1 MNIYARAAVVCLT
14 ILGSAACSGSCALRG
29 TPDDPP
35 TQVGRIGQ
43 SGRQVIAAAESVL
56 QGLDELGTQ
65 KVITP
70 ADVVRVAT
78 IIKRVGTEGERLSK
92 VLLEV
97 DASQDAVVR
106 QQGFARAAEI
116 LKSIQRLV
124 TDAGAGISTEAGR
137 TKVAGLLGQITDMVV
152 SIAMLFPAPATP

>member
-1 MNIYARAAVVCLT
+1 MNITARLAIVALT
-14 ILGSAACSGSCALRG
+14 ILGSTAGCAMRG
-29 TPDDPP
+29 TPADPP
-35 TQVGRIGQ
+35 TTSGRIAQ

-78 IIKRVGTEGERLSK
+78 IIKRVGVEGERLSK

-97 DASQDAVVR
+97 NASDDAIVR
-106 QQGFARAAEI
+106 EQGFARAAEI
-116 LKSIQRLV
+116 LKVIQRLV
-124 TDAGAGISTEAGR
+124 TDAGGGISTDAGR
-137 TKVAGLLGQITDMVV
+137 TKVAGLLGQITDMVL
-152 SIAMLFPAPATP
+152 SIAMLFPAPVTP

>member
-1 MNIYARAAVVCLT
+1 MKSRIYARFAIVALT
-14 ILGSAACSGSCALRG
+14 ILASTYGCAMRG
-29 TPDDPP
+29 RPTDPP
-35 TQVGRIGQ
+35 TVEGRIGQ

-70 ADVVRVAT
+70 ADIVRVAT

-97 DASQDAVVR
+97 DASSDAIVR
-106 QQGFARAAEI
+106 QRGFAQAAEI
-116 LKSIQRLV
+116 LKVIQRLV
-124 TDAGAGISTEAGR
+124 TDAGGGISTEAGR
-137 TKVAGLLGQITDMVV
+137 AKVAGLLGQVTDIVV